1 MLALSCSQQIISII
15 KTSKSSGDF
24 YCLNCLGE
32 NIEKYITFTAPTKKE
47 VTRIDK
53 NGEEITKNISYIL
66 QFIISGRFMAS
77 SSSNIVNNLSEGILR
92 IEWKSALDMKC
103 KTHEIKCRYC
113 DCFPKY
119 TILKMT

>member
-66 QFIISGRFMAS
+66 QFIINGRFM
-77 SSSNIVNNLSEGILR
+77 SNSLSILSIIFLKEF
-92 IEWKSALDMKC
+92 IEWNVNSDMMRKNV
-103 KTHEIKCRYC
+103 
-113 DCFPKY
+113 KY
-119 TILKMT
+119 VELNISTATVFLNA